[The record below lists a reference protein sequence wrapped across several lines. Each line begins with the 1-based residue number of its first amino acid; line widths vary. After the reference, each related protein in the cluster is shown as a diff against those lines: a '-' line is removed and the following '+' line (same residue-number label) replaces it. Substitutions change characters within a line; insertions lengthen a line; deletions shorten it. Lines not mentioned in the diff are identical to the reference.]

1 MFEKLWEILKE
12 FMSIC
17 RPCVVLM
24 PYERGVLTRLGIIK
38 YEMEPGFHWCWPFHI
53 DVVHFLNVVAHVEHI
68 TNLAT
73 ITKDGKQVSCEA
85 IVTYRISDIR
95 KALFEV
101 EHLRDAILDTCAGVI
116 GTTLCGQTWEDL
128 WGGAGAEAVTAA
140 CRKRGWKYGIEVQS
154 VQLTGLAQA
163 RTVRLT
169 GSLASSSHGAFP
181 LSGAN

>member
-1 MFEKLWEILKE
+1 MFDRVWEVIKEILRA
-12 FMSIC
+12 FQ
-17 RPCVVLM
+17 PYVVLM
-24 PYERGVLTRLGIIK
+24 PYERGVLTRLGVIK

-68 TNLAT
+68 ANLAT

-85 IVTYRISDIR
+85 IVTYRISNVR

-101 EHLRDAILDTCAGVI
+101 EHLRDAIMDTCAGVI
-116 GTTLCGQTWEDL
+116 GSTLCGQTWEDL
-128 WGGAGAEAVTAA
+128 WGGAAAETVTDA

-163 RTVRLT
+163 RTIRLT
-169 GSLASSSHGAFP
+169 GAMASAAHGVVP
-181 LSGAN
+181 P